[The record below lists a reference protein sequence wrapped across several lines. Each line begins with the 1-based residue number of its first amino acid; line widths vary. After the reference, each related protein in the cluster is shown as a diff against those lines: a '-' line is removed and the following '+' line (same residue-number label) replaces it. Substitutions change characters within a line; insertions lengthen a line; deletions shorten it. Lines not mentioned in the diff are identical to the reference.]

1 MPCEGLLEVC
11 PAISSW
17 HISLGILLLAK
28 QLTAA
33 QFRRQ
38 SMTKIEGSWSNE
50 FVGVKEALAKNL
62 DSGED
67 IGASAGHIGPRRMD
81 GDRDIGRHL

>member
-1 MPCEGLLEVC
+1 
-11 PAISSW
+11 
-17 HISLGILLLAK
+17 
-28 QLTAA
+28 
-33 QFRRQ
+33 
-38 SMTKIEGSWSNE
+38 MTKIEGSWSNE